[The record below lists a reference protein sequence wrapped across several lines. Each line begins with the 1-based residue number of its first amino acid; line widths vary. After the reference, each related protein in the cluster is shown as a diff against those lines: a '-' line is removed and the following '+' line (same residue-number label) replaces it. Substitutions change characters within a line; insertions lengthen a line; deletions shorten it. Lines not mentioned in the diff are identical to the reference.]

1 MTVQGAPVNS
11 GRANTYTRLEGGDSS
26 ELEFDVLDVQKH
38 AIQQGYALPGS
49 TVLSVAVGF
58 EVWNG
63 PVTNIVT
70 EDFYV
75 DVK

>member
-1 MTVQGAPVNS
+1 MNYVQS
-11 GRANTYTRLEGGDSS
+11 EGSDLS
-26 ELEFDVLDVQKH
+26 ELEFDVLDVYNDAKQRN
-38 AIQQGYALPGS
+38 YNLPG
-49 TVLSVAVGF
+49 TTILSVAVGF

-63 PVTNIVT
+63 PVTNLAN